1 MTKKQYKVIIQK
13 QSDIIDEL
21 FGKLSKYMSIKDF
34 CKTKTYE
41 KMKEVAEIRTKGR
54 RYGGKSI
61 R

>member
-1 MTKKQYKVIIQK
+1 MTKKQYRDISER
-13 QSDIIDEL
+13 QSDVIDDL
-21 FGKLSKYMSIKDF
+21 FSMISRYVSVEEF
-34 CKTKTYE
+34 CKTNTYE

>member
-1 MTKKQYKVIIQK
+1 MTRRQYKKISEK

-21 FGKLSKYMSIKDF
+21 FSMISRYVSVKEL
-34 CKTKTYE
+34 CKTNTYE

-54 RYGGKSI
+54 RYGGKHI

>member
-1 MTKKQYKVIIQK
+1 MITEK

-21 FGKLSKYMSIKDF
+21 FGELSRYMSVKDF

-54 RYGGKSI
+54 RYGSKSI